1 MKKMRIWYIGC
12 MLLLTNTYAADSLVM
27 TQTKNKLKILET
39 KMSQLQHNL
48 HNTHDKQGVIN
59 KELQLIEKKIQAGA
73 LELKKIQQSMVN
85 EQAEIAQMQLQ
96 VDILSAKLNT
106 QQHLLAE
113 HVRARYQM
121 GEYQPLKWLLNQ
133 DTPDSMNRLLT
144 SYQYLIR
151 KRQFVMDDV
160 IKIKKT
166 LTQKHAILHQQ
177 IAAKEHLQQQLN
189 ARQESYDHDKRYR
202 TALIKSLAKDIEHQQ
217 KTLVEYQRNK
227 NNLSQILATL
237 VQKSVI
243 QTRHP
248 FNRMRKKLQK
258 PVTVNSEGIQKI
270 NQGVVFFANED
281 APVAAVFPGKVVF
294 ADRLNGYG
302 LLLII
307 DHGWGFMTLY
317 ANNKTLIKHKG
328 DIVNQGEKIA
338 FVGHTGTFKQNGLY
352 FEVRQRGKAI
362 NPLEWMS

>member
-1 MKKMRIWYIGC
+1 MKKMPNWLIVC
-12 MLLLTNTYAADSLVM
+12 LLTLVNCSYADSLVM
-27 TQTKNKLKILET
+27 TQTKNKLKQLES

-48 HNTHDKQGVIN
+48 DHTHDKQGVLN
-59 KELQLIEKKIQAGA
+59 KELLLIEKQIQAGE
-73 LELKKIQQSMVN
+73 LELKKIQQGMAS

-96 VDILSAKLNT
+96 VDILSAKLRT

-121 GEYQPLKWLLNQ
+121 GEYQPLKWLINQ
-133 DTPDSMNRLLT
+133 DTPDTMNRLLT

-151 KRQFVMDDV
+151 KRQIVMNDV
-160 IKIKKT
+160 IKIKQT
-166 LTQKHAILHQQ
+166 LTQKHAQLHQQ
-177 IAAKEHLQQQLN
+177 IAAKERLQQQLH
-189 ARQESYDHDKRYR
+189 ARQQAYDHDKRYR
-202 TALIKSLAKDIEHQQ
+202 TALIKSLTQEIQDKQ
-217 KTLVEYQRNK
+217 KTLQEYQRNK
-227 NNLSQILATL
+227 NNLSQILTTL

-258 PVTVNSEGIQKI
+258 PVIVNNEGFKKL

-281 APVAAVFPGKVVF
+281 APVVAVFPGKVVF

-317 ANNKTLIKHKG
+317 ANNKSLHKHKA

-338 FVGHTGTFKQNGLY
+338 SVGHTGTLKQNGLY